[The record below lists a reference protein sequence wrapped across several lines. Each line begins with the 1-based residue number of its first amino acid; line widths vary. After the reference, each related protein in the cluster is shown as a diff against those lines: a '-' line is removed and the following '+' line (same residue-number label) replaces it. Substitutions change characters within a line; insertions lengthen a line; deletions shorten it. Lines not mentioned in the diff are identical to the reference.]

1 MNLTEKLK
9 SARENI
15 GLTQKQVCERCGIDD
30 SCLSAF
36 ETGRTEPRLGQ
47 LGKLADVYRV
57 AISYFFDESEP
68 VRQAVLWRNEPDD
81 EAEVRGYFLELCR
94 QYWQLE
100 VWTNETVEESL
111 PEIDSSSGRF
121 HYPQV
126 EELASKARRAMGLG
140 DRPGQ
145 SLYTVLEEVY
155 GIKIFHMDLSEKGI
169 AACAVSADFG
179 RAILLNT
186 KCTRWRRNH
195 DLAHELFHI
204 LTWKR
209 FDHTDGAIKP
219 SEKEEKYATCFA
231 GNLLLPSDVVKP
243 AISKATDDEGNISF
257 DKLDRI
263 AREFDVSLVS
273 LIWRMKYLYSCWNS
287 DETKEYERQAKAFVR
302 SAQREKGAKPSL
314 LPERY
319 RALAIKALR
328 DGEISLGRFAKF
340 MQISRSEADKYIAQ
354 GGAEY
359 GKIATVTA

>member
-1 MNLTEKLK
+1 MDITEKLK
-9 SARENI
+9 SARENV

-100 VWTNETVEESL
+100 VWTNETTDNKL
-111 PEIDSSSGRF
+111 PEVDDYTNGF

-126 EELASKARRAMGLG
+126 EEMASKARGAMGLG
-140 DRPGQ
+140 GRPGQ
-145 SLYTVLEEVY
+145 SLYTILEEVY
-155 GIKIFHMDLSEKGI
+155 GVKIFHMDLSKMGV
-169 AACAVSADFG
+169 AACAVSAEFG
-179 RAILLNT
+179 RAILLNS

-204 LTWKR
+204 LTWER
-209 FDHTDGAIKP
+209 FGHTDGAIIP
-219 SEKEEKYATCFA
+219 TEQEEKYATCFA
-231 GNLLLPSDVVKP
+231 GNLLLSADIVKP
-243 AISKATDDEGNISF
+243 AIDKATDEKGHISF
-257 DKLDRI
+257 DELDRI

-273 LIWRMKYLYSCWNS
+273 LIWRMQFLYRWDS
-287 DETKEYERQAKAFVR
+287 EKTTEYVSQAEAFVR
-302 SAQREKGAKPSL
+302 SAPREKGAEPKL

-328 DGEISLGRFAKF
+328 NGEISLGRFAKF

-354 GGAEY
+354 GGAEH
-359 GKIATVTA
+359 GKIATITS